1 MVHLIPRFPG
11 MNSPAISEVSRPV
24 PLFPRLRPLAIP
36 PRSLPAREGPA
47 PAPKQPGLVLEPN
60 LSRRGPAR
68 EVVAAALLL
77 LGWTLLWG
85 FFITAVAEP
94 GAQLGTRAAT
104 HASVAP
110 AP

>member
-1 MVHLIPRFPG
+1 MVHLIPRFSG
-11 MNSPAISEVSRPV
+11 MNSPAISEASRPV

-36 PRSLPAREGPA
+36 PRLLPAREGPSA
-47 PAPKQPGLVLEPN
+47 PTQPGLALEPSF
-60 LSRRGPAR
+60 SRRGPAR

-77 LGWTLLWG
+77 LGWALLWG

-94 GAQLGTRAAT
+94 GAELGTRAAA